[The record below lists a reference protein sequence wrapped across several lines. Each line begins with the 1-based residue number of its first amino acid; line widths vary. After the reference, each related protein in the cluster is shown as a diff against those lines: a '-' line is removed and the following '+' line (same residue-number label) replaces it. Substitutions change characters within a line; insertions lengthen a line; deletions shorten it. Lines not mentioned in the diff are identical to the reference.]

1 MWKYFWCIL
10 FSLSDCP
17 TAFAQQSDF
26 HSALR
31 LGQLKTAVAVATT
44 ELNNQPENSSAAFRL
59 GAAQFLQ
66 TIEQLGQSQY
76 RYGLLG
82 DRRRALPFMRL
93 PIPENDTP
101 EKLSY
106 EKARA
111 IFQQALN
118 GFNQAEQTLARIKV
132 PAAELILTPAA
143 VHLDLN
149 ANSRPEHSESLLEI
163 LNAVVQTPA
172 AESLAPADL
181 TIRFDDADVL
191 WLRGYCHVMAALAEI
206 ILAHEWKDQFE
217 RTAHLFYPSVE
228 TPWTFLQNEGPGPL
242 AGFNGQNVL
251 DLIALIHTTRWDVRD
266 PDGMLRALA
275 HLETLPALSRQ
286 SWQLINAE
294 ADNDREW
301 IPGPTQQAALNS
313 NLRVTPQMQTQWFTM
328 LDEIELILQGK
339 LLIPF
344 WRGIEGGFSP
354 FTGDWPANPELGIN
368 ARRIFTQPQTFDLLL
383 WIQGTSLQPWLE
395 KGPQV
400 DPRKWNSI
408 VSAFQGQF
416 LLFAFWFN

>member
-163 LNAVVQTPA
+163 LNAVMQTPA
-172 AESLAPADL
+172 AESLAPAD
-181 TIRFDDADVL
+181 
-191 WLRGYCHVMAALAEI
+191 
-206 ILAHEWKDQFE
+206 
-217 RTAHLFYPSVE
+217 
-228 TPWTFLQNEGPGPL
+228 
-242 AGFNGQNVL
+242 
-251 DLIALIHTTRWDVRD
+251 
-266 PDGMLRALA
+266 
-275 HLETLPALSRQ
+275 
-286 SWQLINAE
+286 
-294 ADNDREW
+294 
-301 IPGPTQQAALNS
+301 
-313 NLRVTPQMQTQWFTM
+313 
-328 LDEIELILQGK
+328 
-339 LLIPF
+339 
-344 WRGIEGGFSP
+344 
-354 FTGDWPANPELGIN
+354 
-368 ARRIFTQPQTFDLLL
+368 
-383 WIQGTSLQPWLE
+383 
-395 KGPQV
+395 
-400 DPRKWNSI
+400 
-408 VSAFQGQF
+408 
-416 LLFAFWFN
+416 